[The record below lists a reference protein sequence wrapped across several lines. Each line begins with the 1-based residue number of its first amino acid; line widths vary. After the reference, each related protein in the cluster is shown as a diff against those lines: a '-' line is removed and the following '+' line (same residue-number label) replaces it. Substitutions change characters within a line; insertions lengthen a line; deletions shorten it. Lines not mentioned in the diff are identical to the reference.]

1 MAYFLL
7 IYVTNVLVY
16 LVLFIVYINDI
27 KSGVN
32 VNICLFADDTS
43 LYIVVDH
50 PNTACTVLS
59 SDLQTVYSWSQILLA
74 PYSTAISRQSTPGPR
89 HGLYPSTQSSP
100 SPCYFRENLI
110 SRADK
115 LHMNNI
121 AIEHVES
128 HIGITLSS
136 DATWSNHISL
146 MLGKA

>member
-1 MAYFLL
+1 MRALLFGNDNVCLISYVTGEMNTGTKRYNSPQLSTGLILRPSISTVWLIFLL

-16 LVLFIVYINDI
+16 LLLFIVYINDI

-89 HGLYPSTQSSP
+89 YCLHRTQ
-100 SPCYFRENLI
+100 
-110 SRADK
+110 
-115 LHMNNI
+115 
-121 AIEHVES
+121 
-128 HIGITLSS
+128 
-136 DATWSNHISL
+136 
-146 MLGKA
+146 